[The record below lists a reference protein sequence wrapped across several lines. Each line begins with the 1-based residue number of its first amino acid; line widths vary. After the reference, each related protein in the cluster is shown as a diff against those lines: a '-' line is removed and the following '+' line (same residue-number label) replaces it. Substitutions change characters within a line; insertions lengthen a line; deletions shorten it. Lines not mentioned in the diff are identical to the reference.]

1 MEQNSQVLL
10 RVENLKKYFP
20 VRRGVFSRVSGY
32 VRAVDGISF
41 EIQARKTLSLVGES
55 GSGKTTAGRTIIR
68 LMEPTD
74 GKVYFDGI
82 DVFALKPK
90 ELRMLRR
97 RMQII
102 FQDPYGSLNP
112 RMTVGAMV
120 GEPLAIHK
128 LVPRNKRRDRIVEL
142 LGLVGLEAEHMNRYP
157 HEFSGG
163 QRQRIGIARALAVQP
178 DLIVADEP
186 VSSLDVSIQA
196 QILNLLEDLQGKL
209 GLTYLFIAH
218 DLSVVRHISDH
229 VAVMYLGKIVERAPV
244 DELFSN
250 PLHPYTKAL
259 LSAVPVP
266 DPTVRSQRIPLTGD
280 IPSPIEPPPGC
291 RFHTRCSQ
299 IMPQCS
305 QIDPIFQQTCESH
318 FVACHLC
325 D

>member
-1 MEQNSQVLL
+1 MEQNSEVLL

-142 LGLVGLEAEHMNRYP
+142 LGLVGLEADNVNV
-157 HEFSGG
+157 SG
-163 QRQRIGIARALAVQP
+163 
-178 DLIVADEP
+178 
-186 VSSLDVSIQA
+186 
-196 QILNLLEDLQGKL
+196 
-209 GLTYLFIAH
+209 
-218 DLSVVRHISDH
+218 
-229 VAVMYLGKIVERAPV
+229 
-244 DELFSN
+244 
-250 PLHPYTKAL
+250 
-259 LSAVPVP
+259 
-266 DPTVRSQRIPLTGD
+266 
-280 IPSPIEPPPGC
+280 
-291 RFHTRCSQ
+291 
-299 IMPQCS
+299 
-305 QIDPIFQQTCESH
+305 
-318 FVACHLC
+318 
-325 D
+325 